1 MAKKGPDW
9 AAIRLEYETTKISYR
24 KLATKH
30 SVSFSTL
37 EKRARREHWRA
48 AADLMQ
54 NAIDSEVATA
64 ARQRVASHVA
74 RKSAE
79 KAIREID
86 PALEAT
92 ELINQ
97 LVLETLMDA
106 KQFNRHLIQVKDR
119 TPQIVTLTTS
129 SGKET
134 EKVMSVEH
142 QEVEE
147 RIYDVVDTK
156 RLQELAK
163 ALQISKE
170 LQRTLQGILDPADK
184 AKNLIDKR
192 KIRID
197 KERLELQK
205 VEAAQK
211 SKITD
216 EGIVIQMEGE
226 LEEWSE

>member
-1 MAKKGPDW
+1 MAKKRDW
-9 AAIRLEYETTKISYR
+9 VKIRTEYETTKTSYR
-24 KLATKH
+24 KLAEKYSIPFPTIRDRAKREGWAVSAERTREDIVTGVVTKT
-30 SVSFSTL
+30 SQKL
-37 EKRARREHWRA
+37 IDRRA
-48 AADLMQ
+48 ARIAD
-54 NAIDSEVATA
+54 
-64 ARQRVASHVA
+64 
-74 RKSAE
+74 
-79 KAIREID
+79 EID

-97 LVLETLMDA
+97 LVLETLRDA
-106 KQFNRHLIQVKDR
+106 KQFNRHLITKKE
-119 TPQIVTLTTS
+119 S
-129 SGKET
+129 SSVSGVGSESRQWVET
-134 EKVMSVEH
+134 MET
-142 QEVEE
+142 
-147 RIYDVVDTK
+147 DVLDTK